1 MAGARK
7 DAIDFCGEELILKTK
22 LLIMAKHMPLPHQD
36 NLMRTDVMSK

>member
-1 MAGARK
+1 MAGAPK
-7 DAIDFCGEELILKTK
+7 GALDFRGEELILKTK